1 MAVDDTEHSDVDED
15 VDRDNGNT
23 APGDDTD
30 RDNDVNRD
38 DQPPTSTPAVGAVT
52 PDDIRFS
59 PAPAPDE
66 AAAIAAAIAAHQHDR
81 VAAAAAAAADEH
93 GDEWTDRRWSFAG
106 RLSAVR
112 GRPARVPETAPS
124 DPWTAA
130 GRSDRF

>member
-1 MAVDDTEHSDVDED
+1 MAVDDIEHSDDD
-15 VDRDNGNT
+15 TTSSG
-23 APGDDTD
+23 DTD
-30 RDNDVNRD
+30 RDD
-38 DQPPTSTPAVGAVT
+38 DTAPGGDTVHDDRTTTSTPAGGAGT

-59 PAPAPDE
+59 PAPTPDE
-66 AAAIAAAIAAHQHDR
+66 AAAIAAVIAAHRHDR
-81 VAAAAAAAADEH
+81 AVAAAAAATDGH
-93 GDEWTDRRWSFAG
+93 VDEWTDRRWSFAG

>member
-1 MAVDDTEHSDVDED
+1 MAVDDIEHGDVDDTEHSTQHGTC
-15 VDRDNGNT
+15 N
-23 APGDDTD
+23 
-30 RDNDVNRD
+30 
-38 DQPPTSTPAVGAVT
+38 SPAGAIR
-52 PDDIRFS
+52 PDSLRFS

>member
-1 MAVDDTEHSDVDED
+1 MAVDDIEH
-15 VDRDNGNT
+15 RD
-23 APGDDTD
+23 DDTD
-30 RDNDVNRD
+30 HADRTA
-38 DQPPTSTPAVGAVT
+38 TSTPAAGAVT

-59 PAPAPDE
+59 PAPTPDE
-66 AAAIAAAIAAHQHDR
+66 AAAIAAVIAATHHDR
-81 VAAAAAAAADEH
+81 AAAAAATAADEH